1 MESIKELDV
10 VALLADF
17 PQQGL
22 HRGDVGTVIHAFD
35 SNEHHPGGY
44 LVEFLDEDNNVWIE
58 ADITDKSQIMPLNF
72 KRKAA

>member
-1 MESIKELDV
+1 MDSIKELDV
-10 VALLADF
+10 VALLVDF

-22 HRGDVGTVIHAFD
+22 RRGDVGTIVQSFD
-35 SNEHHPGGY
+35 ANEHHPGGY

-58 ADITDKSQIMPLNF
+58 ADITDQSQIIPLNF